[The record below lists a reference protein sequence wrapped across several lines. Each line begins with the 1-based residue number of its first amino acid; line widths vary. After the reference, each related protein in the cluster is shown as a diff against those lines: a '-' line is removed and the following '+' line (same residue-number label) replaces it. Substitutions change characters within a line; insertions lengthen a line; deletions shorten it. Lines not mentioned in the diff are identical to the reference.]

1 MLSKLAELYSQGG
14 VWMHP
19 IATVSVVS
27 FSIAIERV
35 VALYFRYNINSNS
48 FMAQIQKL
56 VMANNIDR
64 AIKLCNVTP
73 TAILPRVLK
82 AALTRAN
89 KGEVEISNALEI
101 AQTEA
106 LRDLTKRTA
115 ILPTLAN
122 LATLCGLL
130 GTIVGLIEAF
140 TAVAAAPPD
149 MKSQLLTEALAIGLN
164 ATAFGLLIA
173 IPTLAMYIFLNAT
186 TKKLIDD
193 MDVYALKIHHLLV
206 SRGKT
211 QGQGMA
217 GAVD

>member
-1 MLSKLAELYSQGG
+1 MFGKIAEFYGQGG
-14 VWMHP
+14 PWMHP
-19 IATVSVVS
+19 ITLVSI
-27 FSIAIERV
+27 IAISISVERII
-35 VALYFRYNINSNS
+35 ALYFRYNINSSS

-106 LRDLTKRTA
+106 LRDLTKRTS
-115 ILPTLAN
+115 ILPTLSN
-122 LATLCGLL
+122 LATLAGLL

-149 MKSQLLTEALAIGLN
+149 MKSQMLTAALAIGLN
-164 ATAFGLLIA
+164 STAYGLIVA
-173 IPTLAMYIFLNAT
+173 IPTLAFYVFLNTT

-193 MDVYALKIHHLLV
+193 MDVYALKIHYLPV
-206 SRGKT
+206 ARGKT

-217 GAVD
+217 QAVE